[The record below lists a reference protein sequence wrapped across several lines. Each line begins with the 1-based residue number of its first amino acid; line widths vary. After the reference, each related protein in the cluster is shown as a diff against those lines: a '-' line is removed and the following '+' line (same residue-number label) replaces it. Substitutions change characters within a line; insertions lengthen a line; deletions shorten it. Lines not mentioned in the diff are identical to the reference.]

1 MIVVPTNFQESFMR
15 HTKTNRTAEQAVQ
28 SVLSESVLSLRQAQ
42 EELLQSTG
50 IRPDKATI
58 IRWIMKGR
66 QGVKLAAVKV
76 GNQWITSSESLHKFI
91 VATTAEALA

>member
-1 MIVVPTNFQESFMR
+1 MR
-15 HTKTNRTAEQAVQ
+15 QTKTNRTAEQAVQ

-50 IRPDKATI
+50 LRPDKATI

-66 QGVKLAAVKV
+66 QGAKLDAVKV
-76 GNQWITSSESLHKFI
+76 GNQWITSLEALHRFI
-91 VATTAEALA
+91 VATTKQALNG